1 MSFPKTLRT
10 RTVWHDDLFA
20 TSIAILFCYREPTQT
35 AEIVQQQLWLFAAI
49 HAWVTV
55 ASVPLRQTIVE
66 AQFIGILQL
75 LAIDDEV
82 IVSTLRAGFS
92 PCLVCTSYWWILC
105 RLGRRRERR
114 TSTPLCVQHSQ
125 QVLAVRMWAAT
136 TSKNLGSS
144 GYRSISGKAEATYGR
159 SLPRTSKKR
168 DMAWARTRQ
177 STEVRSQAYIRRSS
191 TCIFLVKAGP

>member
-1 MSFPKTLRT
+1 VSLPKTLRT

-20 TSIAILFCYREPTQT
+20 TSIAILFCYRQPTQT

-105 RLGRRRERR
+105 RLGRSVRGARRRHFACNTPSKSSPSGCGPRLLQRTWALLDIDQSLERR
-114 TSTPLCVQHSQ
+114 KP
-125 QVLAVRMWAAT
+125 RMVGHC
-136 TSKNLGSS
+136 L
-144 GYRSISGKAEATYGR
+144 E
-159 SLPRTSKKR
+159 P
-168 DMAWARTRQ
+168 
-177 STEVRSQAYIRRSS
+177 RRSE
-191 TCIFLVKAGP
+191 TWHGLEHDKVLRFDRGRIFGEAQPAFFW